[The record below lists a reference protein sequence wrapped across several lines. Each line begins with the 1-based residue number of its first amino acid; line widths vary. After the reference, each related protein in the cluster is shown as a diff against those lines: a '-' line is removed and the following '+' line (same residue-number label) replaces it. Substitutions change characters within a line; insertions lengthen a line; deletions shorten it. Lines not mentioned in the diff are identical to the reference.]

1 MRKKDDEKQ
10 RSIQNAV
17 VHIIL
22 QEGFHGASISK
33 IAKEAGVSP
42 ATVYIYYENKDA
54 MLRDIYHGY
63 SQNTVHYLLNR
74 LNLEMAAEEII
85 AELIRKYYLFIVE
98 NEEIF
103 HFLEQFNACPAL
115 INSCGLLPGPT
126 ELDGLLTEL
135 KRRQILNNFDN
146 NNLYAMLFS
155 PVKTIA
161 LKSCGSREADMQR
174 LDELIYMVQRAL
186 LRNFY

>member
-10 RSIQNAV
+10 KNIQDAV

-22 QEGFHGASISK
+22 EEGFHGASISK

-54 MLRDIYHGY
+54 MIRDIYQGY
-63 SQNTVHYLLNR
+63 AEHTIHYLLNR

-85 AELIRKYYLFIVE
+85 AELIRKYYFYIVE
-98 NEEIF
+98 NQEIF

-115 INSCGLLPGPT
+115 SNSCCMLQGSS
-126 ELDGLLTEL
+126 ELGRLLTEL
-135 KRRQILNNFDN
+135 KRRQILINFNND
-146 NNLYAMLFS
+146 NLYAILFA
-155 PVKTIA
+155 PVKAIA
-161 LKSCGSREADMQR
+161 LKTYGSGEADMQH

-186 LRNFY
+186 IKNY